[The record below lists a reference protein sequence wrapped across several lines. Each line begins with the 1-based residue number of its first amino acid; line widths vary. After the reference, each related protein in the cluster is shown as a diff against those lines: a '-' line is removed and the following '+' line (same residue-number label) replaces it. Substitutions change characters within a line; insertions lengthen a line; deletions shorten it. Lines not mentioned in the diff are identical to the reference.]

1 MLKKLKKKR
10 KSRLLAIT
18 LSSSIILSGLT
29 FDLASAQNQS
39 QSTGVKTTQK
49 GQTSYVSAASLPYL
63 TDAASIDGVIQAMTL
78 EEKAKL
84 VVGLGMPGFTRQEPF
99 KVVGAVGGTYGVPRL
114 GIPELL
120 FADGPAG
127 VRIRPN
133 REGTEQTY
141 YATAF
146 PIASSLAATWD
157 TAAAE
162 AVGQAQGNEL
172 KEYGLDLLLA
182 PALNI
187 HRNLLNG
194 RNFEYYSE
202 DPLIAGKITAAVV
215 NGVQSNGVGATIK
228 HFAANNQETNRF
240 GLDTIVSE
248 RALREIYLK
257 GFEIA
262 VQESNPWAVMS
273 AYNKINGTPT
283 SQSSELL
290 TTVLRNDWGFNG
302 FVMTDW
308 FAGENP
314 VEQMKAG
321 NDLIMP
327 GNASQSSAIQS
338 AVENGTLDEKVL
350 DRNIKKI
357 LQVVIQT
364 PEFQNYQNTDKPN
377 LTANAQVARQAA
389 ADGMVLLKN
398 DDMPLPISKDKK
410 ISLFGTTQIET
421 IKGGTGSGDVNPAYT
436 VSIVDGLK
444 DAGYQLNEGLLNDYQ
459 TYIDTLRQQD
469 EYKIKPSPWGVD
481 FGKETPVIPEKPLEQ
496 DEIKNAAEQS
506 DIGVI
511 VIGRNSGEGV
521 DRTVTKGDFLLTDAE
536 EDMITR
542 ISEEY
547 HNRGKKVAVVLN
559 IGGPIEVDSWRK
571 KVDSILLAWQP
582 GQEAGY
588 AIADVL
594 SGKVNP
600 SGKLPTTFP
609 VQYSDV
615 PSANSFP
622 GTPAENP
629 TQVVYNED
637 IYVGYRYYTT
647 FDVKPAYEF
656 GYGLSYTNFDYSH
669 IKISQGKK
677 FKDKVTV
684 STMVENTGDITGKE
698 VVQVYVSAPD
708 GKLEKPS
715 VELKAFAK
723 TKELKPQQRQLLQFD
738 LTAKDLASFDED
750 RSAWVLEKGTY
761 TIKVGASSEN
771 IQGSVTFTVDE
782 DIIVDEV
789 SDVLAPKVDFE
800 RLSKN

>member
-10 KSRLLAIT
+10 KSKLLAIT

-29 FDLASAQNQS
+29 FDLASAQS
-39 QSTGVKTTQK
+39 QTPLSAANTVQK
-49 GQTSYVSAASLPYL
+49 NQTSQVSASSLPYL
-63 TDAASIDGVIQAMTL
+63 TDAASIDSVIQAMTL
-78 EEKAKL
+78 EEKAKF
-84 VVGLGMPGFTRQEPF
+84 VVGLGMPGFTRGPF
-99 KVVGAVGGTYGVPRL
+99 EVVGAVGGTYGIPRL

-127 VRIRPN
+127 VRIRSN

-146 PIASSLAATWD
+146 PIASSVASTWD
-157 TAAAE
+157 TAEAE
-162 AVGQAQGNEL
+162 AVGKAQGNEL

-202 DPLIAGKITAAVV
+202 DPLIAGKMTAALV

-240 GLDTIVSE
+240 GIDTIVSE

-262 VQESNPWAVMS
+262 VKESNPWSVMS
-273 AYNKINGTPT
+273 SYNKINGTPT
-283 SQSSELL
+283 SQNTELL
-290 TTVLRNDWGFNG
+290 TTVLRNDWDFKG

-327 GNASQSSAIQS
+327 GNASQSSAIQT
-338 AVENGTLDEKVL
+338 AVENGTLDESVL

-357 LQVVIQT
+357 LQVLIQT
-364 PEFQNYQNTDKPN
+364 PEFKNYQNTDKPN
-377 LTANAQVARQAA
+377 LTANAQVARKAA

-398 DDMPLPISKDKK
+398 NDTPLPISKDKK
-410 ISLFGTTQIET
+410 VSLFGTTQIET

-436 VSIVDGLK
+436 ISISDGLK
-444 DAGYQLNEGLLNDYQ
+444 EAGYQLNEGLLNSYE
-459 TYIDTLRQQD
+459 TYINDLRQQ
-469 EYKIKPSPWGVD
+469 EQYKIKPSPWGVD
-481 FGKETPVIPEKPLEQ
+481 FGKLTPVIPEKPLEQ
-496 DEIKNAAEQS
+496 SEIAYAAAET

-521 DRTVTKGDFLLTDAE
+521 DRTVTKGDYLLTDAE
-536 EDMITR
+536 QDMINR
-542 ISEEY
+542 ISDEY
-547 HNRGKKVAVVLN
+547 HKQGKKVAVVLN
-559 IGGPIEVDSWRK
+559 IGGPIEVASWRD

-588 AIADVL
+588 AVADVL

-609 VQYSDV
+609 IQYSDV
-615 PSANSFP
+615 PSAESFP

-637 IYVGYRYYTT
+637 IYVGYRYHTT
-647 FDVKPAYEF
+647 FGVKPAYEF

-669 IKISQGKK
+669 IKIGQGKK

-684 STMVENTGDITGKE
+684 SAMVENTGNLPGKE

-708 GKLEKPS
+708 GKLEKPA
-715 VELKAFAK
+715 VELKAFGK
-723 TKELKPQQRQLLQFD
+723 TKELKPHQRELLQFE

-761 TIKVGASSEN
+761 TVKVGASSEN
-771 IQGSVTFTVDE
+771 LKGSVTFTVDE
-782 DIIVDEV
+782 DMIVEKV
-789 SDVLAPKVDFE
+789 SDVLASKVEFE
-800 RLSKN
+800 RLSKK